1 MLFDVKMSF
10 TRKARFVAGGHA
22 MELSSSIT
30 YASVVLRDLVR
41 VAFTQAALNG
51 VDVWV
56 ADTGNADLNADCKE
70 RI

>member
-41 VAFTQAALNG
+41 VAFT
-51 VDVWV
+51 
-56 ADTGNADLNADCKE
+56 
-70 RI
+70 